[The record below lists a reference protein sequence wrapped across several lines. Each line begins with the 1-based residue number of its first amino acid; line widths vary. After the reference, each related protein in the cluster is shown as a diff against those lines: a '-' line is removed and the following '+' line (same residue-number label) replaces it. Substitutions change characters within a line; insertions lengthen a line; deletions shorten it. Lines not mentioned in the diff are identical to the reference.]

1 MTTRRSVNYNG
12 DIPAPADAPPLDPSV
27 DPRKRILRAADRL
40 MYAKGY
46 EAVGVAELCREA
58 GVQKGSFYHFFASK
72 QDLALEMLDRSWA
85 RTRRAIFAAAF
96 DDESRTAVE
105 SITVYGEL
113 LAEHLDAGRS
123 DVGVVAGCRYGNFAV
138 ELSAHDDAIRAK
150 IEAIFAEMTGVLVG
164 TIRRGVDAGDVRA
177 DIDAEQ
183 AAADVL
189 AVMEGLMVMAKARQ
203 DPASL
208 QRLGAL
214 SALVLD

>member
-1 MTTRRSVNYNG
+1 MTDV
-12 DIPAPADAPPLDPSV
+12 ADASVLDPSV
-27 DPRKRILRAADRL
+27 DPRTRILRAADRL

-85 RTRRAIFAAAF
+85 RTRRAIFASAF
-96 DDESRTAVE
+96 GDESRTALDA
-105 SITVYGEL
+105 ITRYGEL
-113 LAEHLDAGRS
+113 LAEHLDTGRAE
-123 DVGVVAGCRYGNFAV
+123 VGVVAGCRYGNFAV

-150 IEAIFAEMTGVLVG
+150 IEAIFGEMTEVLVA
-164 TIRRGVDAGDVRA
+164 TIERGVAAGDVRA
-177 DIDAEQ
+177 DIDARQ

-203 DPASL
+203 DPAPL

-214 SALVLD
+214 AALVLD